1 MNEYYDDRFVVK
13 ILDTFSDKHS
23 QVTTKFRFLAETF
36 PKSFSVVVV
45 VALHIVVA
53 AFPCSCTLCSYD
65 TDIIY
70 LSAQQTSS

>member
-1 MNEYYDDRFVVK
+1 MNTMTIELKYFVVK

-36 PKSFSVVVV
+36 PKSFSVVCCC
-45 VALHIVVA
+45 
-53 AFPCSCTLCSYD
+53 FSCSCTLSSYD

-70 LSAQQTSS
+70 LSAQQTLS

>member
-1 MNEYYDDRFVVK
+1 MNTMTIELKYFVVK

-36 PKSFSVVVV
+36 PKSFSVVV
-45 VALHIVVA
+45 LHIVVA